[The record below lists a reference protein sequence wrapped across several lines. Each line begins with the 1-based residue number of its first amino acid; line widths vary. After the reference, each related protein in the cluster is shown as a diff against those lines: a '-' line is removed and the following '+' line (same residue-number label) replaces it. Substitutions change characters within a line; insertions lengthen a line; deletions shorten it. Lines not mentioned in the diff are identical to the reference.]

1 MSDTKQY
8 FNLSYESREEE
19 TNDILIDLTLR
30 FENPKSDA
38 ETAAKFNSW
47 LKAIG
52 VNLKVVSNEKV

>member
-19 TNDILIDLTLR
+19 SNDTLIDLSLR
-30 FENPKSDA
+30 FENPKSEA
-38 ETAAKFNSW
+38 EIAKKFNSW
-47 LKAIG
+47 LNAIG